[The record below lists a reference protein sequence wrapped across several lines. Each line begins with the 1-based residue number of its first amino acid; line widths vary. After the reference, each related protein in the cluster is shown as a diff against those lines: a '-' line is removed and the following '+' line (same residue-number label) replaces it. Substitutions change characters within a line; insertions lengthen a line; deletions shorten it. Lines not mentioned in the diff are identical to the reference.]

1 MILTRD
7 NSFWVCSHWP
17 NVFIHVVVITI
28 LDSWCVSTPKCLSFT
43 FILCISGHLKY
54 TVGWPLLC
62 LMKIPMKHAPNQ
74 IQLPLISYSNRTSH
88 HFRINHFLL
97 IYVNIHVH
105 VHIHFLPVHV
115 IIHVCHITG
124 HTLFTIRTHTPSY
137 YTVHVHI
144 HVHMN
149 PYYYTV
155 HVHIH
160 VHMNPT
166 IIQYMCVAYTITK
179 LCCMTRCSCTSQ
191 LSQSDNGTP
200 RVAMNTHVMYMY
212 M

>member
-1 MILTRD
+1 M
-7 NSFWVCSHWP
+7 
-17 NVFIHVVVITI
+17 
-28 LDSWCVSTPKCLSFT
+28 DSWCVSTPKCLSFT
-43 FILCISGHLKY
+43 FILCISGHLKN

-62 LMKIPMKHAPNQ
+62 LMKIPMKHTPNQ
-74 IQLPLISYSNRTSH
+74 IQLPFISYSNRTSH

-97 IYVNIHVH
+97 IHVHVHVYVHVH

-124 HTLFTIRTHTPSY
+124 HTLLYTYTLLLYSTCTHTC
-137 YTVHVHI
+137 THE
-144 HVHMN
+144 

>member
-1 MILTRD
+1 M
-7 NSFWVCSHWP
+7 
-17 NVFIHVVVITI
+17 
-28 LDSWCVSTPKCLSFT
+28 DSWCVSTPKCLSFT

-74 IQLPLISYSNRTSH
+74 IRLPLISYSNSTSH

-97 IYVNIHVH
+97 IQCHVNIHVHVCVH

-115 IIHVCHITG
+115 IIHVCHVTG

-149 PYYYTV
+149 P
-155 HVHIH
+155 
-160 VHMNPT
+160 T
-166 IIQYMCVAYTITK
+166 IIQYMCVAYTIM
-179 LCCMTRCSCTSQ
+179 LH
-191 LSQSDNGTP
+191 D
-200 RVAMNTHVMYMY
+200 
-212 M
+212 